1 MPRRVVETR
10 AKSIDHE
17 PLVIITVF
25 EEGIKKEQTKKENF
39 YSKRHYVL
47 VPNGKGYDFK

>member
-1 MPRRVVETR
+1 MARRVVETK
-10 AKSIDHE
+10 AKSVDHE
-17 PLVIITVF
+17 HLVRIIVY

-39 YSKRHYVL
+39 FSKRHYVL